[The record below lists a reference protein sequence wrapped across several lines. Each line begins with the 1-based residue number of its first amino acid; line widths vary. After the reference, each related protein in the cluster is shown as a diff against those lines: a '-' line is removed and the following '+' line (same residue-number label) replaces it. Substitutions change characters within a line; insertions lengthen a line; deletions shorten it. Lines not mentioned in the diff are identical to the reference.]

1 MKLLCKYCG
10 NSFERKQS
18 QLFCNVKCSVT
29 YNNKVRKRPIQNI
42 LKVKLCKRCN
52 KPIKRNDWKNKKLLC
67 DTCWEEIK
75 EYNSKLD
82 EQTIGELVGRYNGH
96 SNRYAYIRERARRQH
111 VKEGD
116 KCEVC
121 DYCIHVDI
129 CHIKA
134 IGSFPLTAKIKEV
147 NNKSNIKKLCKN
159 HHWEFDKG
167 ILVL

>member
-1 MKLLCKYCG
+1 MKLTCKHC
-10 NSFERKQS
+10 NNPFERHQS
-18 QLFCNVKCSVT
+18 QPFCSVKCST
-29 YNNKVRKRPIQNI
+29 SHNNKRRNRPLQNI
-42 LKVKLCKRCN
+42 LIEKFCKRCS
-52 KPIKRNDWKNKKLLC
+52 KPVKRKNFKDRRLLC
-67 DTCWEEIK
+67 TECSLEIF